1 MAGATK
7 LGRPAK
13 SEGDNA
19 RTLLAAA
26 LKEAKAARR
35 AVNRQIE
42 AKQRLFAQQV
52 AAEAAIPA
60 AEKAVAAART
70 RYVEAVAEAAASGSG
85 EPVSTE
91 AEAMASLAFKRD
103 KIHTLRAARKVVEDE
118 IPGYEEQVV
127 EADTEVDRL
136 ISLIIADH
144 VAILLA
150 EAEELSRRLAPYRA
164 ALLAFVRDHGDR
176 PSQWDKQRAWDKAR
190 APLNESA
197 DQAWAFLRPQAAA
210 PSPCWKAI
218 RESLRANPNAPLLR
232 PLAEE
237 FTGLFDRPTDR
248 QDENHADVAPPT

>member
-13 SEGDNA
+13 ANEPLPRSELKNA
-19 RTLLAAA
+19 I
-26 LKEAKAARR
+26 KEAQSARR

-60 AEKAVAAART
+60 AEKAVAAARD
-70 RYVEAVAEAAASGSG
+70 RYVEAVAAAAASGSG
-85 EPVSTE
+85 EPVSTV
-91 AEAMASLAFKRD
+91 AEAQASLAFKQD

-127 EADTEVDRL
+127 EADTEVERL
-136 ISLIIADH
+136 ISEIIADH
-144 VAILLA
+144 VAILIA
-150 EAEELSRRLAPYRA
+150 EAEELARRLQPYRA
-164 ALLAFVRDHGDR
+164 SLLAFVRDHGDR
-176 PSQWDKQRAWDKAR
+176 PSQWDKQRAWDKSR
-190 APLNESA
+190 EPLNESA

-218 RESLRANPNAPLLR
+218 RESLRENPNAPLLR
-232 PLAEE
+232 PLVEE
-237 FTGLFDRPTDR
+237 FSGLLDKTDDDHRP
-248 QDENHADVAPPT
+248 EPS